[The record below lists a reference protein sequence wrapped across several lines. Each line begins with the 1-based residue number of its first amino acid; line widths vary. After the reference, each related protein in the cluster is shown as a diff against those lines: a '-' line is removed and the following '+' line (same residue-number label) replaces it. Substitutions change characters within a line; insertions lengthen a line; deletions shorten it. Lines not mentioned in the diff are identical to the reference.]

1 MALYDV
7 VFPLKLGPLTYS
19 GPPGL
24 APGTLVEAE
33 VGHTLKKGILLRQA
47 ETTHIRPI
55 KGIRSVVGN
64 TPFLSN
70 ALLNLMTW
78 MSGYYLA
85 KEGMILKEFSG
96 GHWPISLG
104 AVPPPGP
111 HPYELG
117 TVSIKTGGAGGQ
129 WPPGILT
136 PVLEQIKKRAYKGFL
151 LHAPSTGYAESL
163 LCALLGEGVRG
174 AIVLCPEIAQA
185 ESVFKAVSETAGE
198 RACLFHSGMTK
209 KLRREALKRMTSN
222 RADIVVGVRSAVFAP
237 LREVSLIA
245 VLDEESPAYKKEDGL
260 KYHTRDVAVMRGYF
274 EGASVLLSSICPS
287 VESYYNALRGK
298 YTILNPLAGGA
309 VPKMG
314 GGDAPRVRVIDM
326 RSAKKAISQGAVP
339 PSPCLSKELLDKAAK
354 TGSAAF
360 VINRKG
366 YSLLEC
372 ADCGHVPLCKNC
384 GIPLVFHKGGTAPCD
399 IGGSTP
405 SLKCHYCAGEI
416 RASDLCEKCGGHKLK
431 PVGVGIERVE
441 EEVRAH
447 IKRAPALL
455 VGGRLKKLPAV
466 DGVIVGTKVI
476 ARRPELKGKFPLIG
490 VISGDSYLQI
500 PDFRAHERAFQEFL
514 HLRENLSPGGELLI
528 QSRTPSNPL
537 FKYIKGFDF
546 EGFYRDELSQ
556 RKALRYPPFVKTALV
571 TLRAQ
576 GPLNL
581 RGAEALGPVETLGPK
596 GKKLW
601 KVLLK
606 APSRDLLL
614 KAIKSLGE
622 VAGDVD
628 IDPA

>member
-19 GPPGL
+19 GPSGL
-24 APGTLVEAE
+24 APGTVVEAE

-47 ETTHIRPI
+47 ERPPGGAI
-55 KGIRSVVGN
+55 KAISSVGGA
-64 TPFLSN
+64 PLLGN

-96 GHWPISLG
+96 GQWPISLG
-104 AVPPPGP
+104 AEPPPDP
-111 HPYELG
+111 RPYEL
-117 TVSIKTGGAGGQ
+117 VPASIKTESGGDH
-129 WPPGILT
+129 WPLT

-163 LCALLGEGVRG
+163 LQALLGEGVRG

-185 ESVFKAVSETAGE
+185 ESVFEAVSETAGE

-209 KLRREALKRMTSN
+209 KLRREALKRMISN

-245 VLDEESPAYKKEDGL
+245 VLDEESPSYKKEDGL
-260 KYHTRDVAVMRGYF
+260 RYHTRDVAVMRGYF
-274 EGASVLLSSICPS
+274 EGAAVLLSSICPS
-287 VESYYNALRGK
+287 VESYYNALREK
-298 YTILNPLAGGA
+298 YTLLTGA
-309 VPKMG
+309 VPPAKG
-314 GGDAPRVRVIDM
+314 LPKGLKVRVVDM
-326 RSAKKAISQGAVP
+326 RSAKKA
-339 PSPCLSKELLDKAAK
+339 SPCLSKELLDKASK

-372 ADCGHVPLCKNC
+372 ADCGHVPLCENC
-384 GIPLVFHKGGTAPCD
+384 GIPLVFHKGGSATNIAGARSHNIAGARSP
-399 IGGSTP
+399 
-405 SLKCHYCAGEI
+405 LLRCHYCGFFTGAED
-416 RASDLCEKCGGHKLK
+416 RCRKCGGHKLK
-431 PVGVGIERVE
+431 PVGAGIERVKE
-441 EEVRAH
+441 EIRAH
-447 IKRAPALL
+447 LKREPTEI
-455 VGGRLKKLPAV
+455 VGGGPRPPAILGAEPPTV
-466 DGVIVGTKVI
+466 VGTKVI

-490 VISGDSYLQI
+490 VINGDSYLQI
-500 PDFRAHERAFQEFL
+500 PDFRAQERAFQEFL
-514 HLRENLSPGGELLI
+514 HLSEKLSAGGELLI

-537 FKYIKGFDF
+537 FKYIRGFDF
-546 EGFYRDELSQ
+546 EGFYNNELNQ
-556 RKALRYPPFVKTALV
+556 RKALGYPPFVKTALV
-571 TLRAQ
+571 TLRAGVS

-581 RGAEALGPVETLGPK
+581 RGAEALGPVETLGAR
-596 GKKLW
+596 GKKHL
-601 KVLLK
+601 KLLIK

-614 KAIKSLGE
+614 KAIKALGDN
-622 VAGDVD
+622 ASDVD